1 MGIVVKMSTYS
12 IVYLLLCFCN
22 SYKED
27 MSLEFSMQLPEEQVK
42 LCIMKSIAKLCNEYN
57 YIMYP

>member
-1 MGIVVKMSTYS
+1 MSTYS
-12 IVYLLLCFCN
+12 IVYLMLCFCN

-27 MSLEFSMQLPEEQVK
+27 MLLEFSMQLLEEQVK
-42 LCIMKSIAKLCNEYN
+42 LCIRKSIAKFCNEDN